1 MNTRLCALKHEAGK
15 PRNLP
20 AGKPALRNADIRV
33 GRSGDFPVSRSSPC
47 LHPAWSLLFLCCL
60 IFAACCFSASA
71 ADRVGTHLTKPD
83 AWFHSAEAARVT
95 ENVLSWQ
102 AETGGWPK
110 NTDTTKP
117 FTGER
122 AKLQGTFDNSATTDE
137 LRFLARLIRAPDA
150 SAARSA
156 SNAFTR
162 GLAHILTTQY
172 TNGGW
177 PQYAPPPANK
187 YHRHITFN
195 DGSMARL
202 MTFLREVAT
211 EKRYEFVQPVQRAA
225 AQRAFN
231 LGVDCILRCQIKVN
245 GRLTAWCAQHDEIDF
260 SPRPARTFEL
270 ASLSGSE
277 SVGLTRLLMS
287 IENPSPKIVRAV
299 DAAVAW
305 LESAKISGIELVETR
320 DADGRKDKVVKNNP
334 AARPMWACFYEIE
347 SGKPIFAGRDGVK
360 KQSLAEIEIERRTGY
375 SWLGFWP
382 ETLLEKDYPKWKQQN
397 TKHQAPNNNRR

>member
-1 MNTRLCALKHEAGK
+1 MKAWLCALKHEAGK
-15 PRNLP
+15 PRNRP

-33 GRSGDFPVSRSSPC
+33 GRLGDFRVSRSSTRF
-47 LHPAWSLLFLCCL
+47 HSARGLLFLCSL
-60 IFAACCFSASA
+60 IFAASCFSAPA
-71 ADRVGTHLTKPD
+71 ADRVGAHLTKPD
-83 AWFHSAEAARVT
+83 AWFHSAEAARVA

-122 AKLQGTFDNSATTDE
+122 AKLQGTFDNGATTDE
-137 LRFLARLIRAPDA
+137 LRLLARLIRAPDA
-150 SAARSA
+150 SVARSA

-195 DGSMARL
+195 DNSMARL
-202 MTFLREVAT
+202 MIFLREVAT
-211 EKRYEFVQPVQRAA
+211 EKGYEFVQPVQRAA

-245 GRLTAWCAQHDEIDF
+245 GKLTAWCAQHDEIDF
-260 SPRPARTFEL
+260 RPQPARTFEL

-287 IENPSPKIVRAV
+287 IENPSPEIMRAV

-305 LESAKISGIELVETR
+305 LESAKISGIELVETK
-320 DADGRKDKVVKNNP
+320 DADGHKDKVVKNNP
-334 AARPMWACFYEIE
+334 AAKPMWARFYEIE
-347 SGKPIFAGRDGVK
+347 TGQPIFAGRDGVK
-360 KQSLAEIEIERRTGY
+360 KQSFAEIEIERRTGY
-375 SWLGFWP
+375 SWLGYWP
-382 ETLLEKDYPKWKQQN
+382 ETLLEKDYPKWKA
-397 TKHQAPNNNRR
+397 KLAARSK